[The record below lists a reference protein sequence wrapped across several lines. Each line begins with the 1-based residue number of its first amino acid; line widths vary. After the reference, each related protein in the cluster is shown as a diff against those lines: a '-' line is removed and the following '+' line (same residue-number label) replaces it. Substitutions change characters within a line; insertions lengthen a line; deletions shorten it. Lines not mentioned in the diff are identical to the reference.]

1 MIFKYSNASLH
12 GSSNDMISGG
22 QNGGK
27 LHSKT
32 EHTAAIYGNF
42 CPLEIFVA
50 RVIFY
55 HFSSLN
61 CDATS
66 KVIKSANQ
74 KSPC

>member
-50 RVIFY
+50 RPEPKDKQREKKENKKAIAV
-55 HFSSLN
+55 
-61 CDATS
+61 
-66 KVIKSANQ
+66 
-74 KSPC
+74 